1 MIYLNPNLR
10 ASYRDGYVIATFI
23 CDTAAELPAQNY
35 IADYLLEMGSTA
47 HVIENATDYEMQ
59 SDGRWRVAR
68 TSDLQTLVTSI
79 STLESEMTDAQTD
92 ISILVEQTGELR
104 AAAVHLINGGNKNI
118 LPFTMPSSGVL
129 TLTDNNDG
137 TFTVNGTVP
146 SGSVVSLLLG
156 RVYGHAEED
165 LILSGCPSGGSGTNG
180 YSLLIADA
188 GGSLVGYDEG
198 DGYEFTR
205 PAAEQYFRVYFRAR
219 PGTYTDVL
227 FKPMVT
233 YQDYF
238 KISPVFVPYSP
249 TNAEL
254 YALIK
259 SYHP

>member
-23 CDTAAELPAQNY
+23 CDTVAELPAQNY
-35 IADYLLEMGSTA
+35 IADLLLEMGSTA

-59 SDGRWRVAR
+59 SDGTWCVAR
-68 TSDLQTLVTSI
+68 TSDLQSIITSI
-79 STLESEMTDAQTD
+79 SNLESEMTGVHSD
-92 ISILVEQTGELR
+92 IDILVNQIGELR
-104 AAAVHLINGGNKNI
+104 AAAVRLINGGNKNI

-129 TLTDNNDG
+129 TLTDNGDG
-137 TFTVNGTVP
+137 SFTLSGTA
-146 SGSVVSLLLG
+146 SSTISLLLG
-156 RVYGHAEED
+156 RVYGHAAEE
-165 LILSGCPSGGSGTNG
+165 LILSGCPSGGSGTGG
-180 YSLLIADA
+180 YSLMIADE

-198 DGYEFTR
+198 DGYSFER
-205 PAAEQYFRVYFRAR
+205 PAAEDYFRVYCRVRA
-219 PGTYTDVL
+219 GTYTDVL

-233 YQDYF
+233 YQEYYD
-238 KISPVFVPYSP
+238 ITPAFVPYSP